1 MTAALVLQLA
11 ILLHGHHL
19 TLHVS
24 TPAAATSL
32 PLIVYAT
39 GDAGWKRGD
48 RHTFDELRSW
58 GYPVVGFSSPD
69 YLKHLGHG
77 VKTITPEE
85 LARDY
90 SVILDAAAKELGLPD
105 SAVVVLLGVSRGA
118 DLSVAAAAQKAVQ
131 QRIKGVVAIGLTEE
145 EEYLDMYDLYGHLPE
160 IGSLSVAVVQSTRD
174 GYVPAARARQL
185 FGQDDE
191 HRRLWAVAARN
202 HNFSDARAAMY
213 AAIRASLVWI
223 GGDGN
228 RDQ

>member
-19 TLHVS
+19 TLHVAK
-24 TPAAATSL
+24 PAAVTSL
-32 PLIVYAT
+32 PLVVYAT

-77 VKTITPEE
+77 VKTITPEQ

-90 SVILDAAAKELGLPD
+90 NAIVDAASTELGMD
-105 SAVVVLLGVSRGA
+105 GSAVVVLLGVSRGA
-118 DLSVAAAAQKAVQ
+118 DLSIAAAAQKSLQ
-131 QRIKGVVAIGLTEE
+131 QRIKGVVAIGLTAE

-160 IGSLSVAVVQSTRD
+160 IGSLSVAIVQSTHD

-185 FGQDDE
+185 FGDDDE
-191 HRRLWAVAARN
+191 HRQLRAVPARN

-213 AAIRASLVWI
+213 EAIRASLAWI
-223 GGDGN
+223 DGE
-228 RDQ
+228 R